1 MEISNRLKFVA
12 QHIDKCDV
20 LVDIGTD
27 HGYIPI
33 YAVKNNLCE
42 RAIATDINKGPVK
55 KAKQNVGIE
64 GESDRIEVR
73 LGGGLNPIEKG
84 QADCIIIAGMGG
96 NLIRDILEADKEKLK
111 GIKTIILQPAQ
122 NPEVLRK
129 YLYNNNYQIMQ
140 EDLCFD
146 EGIFYELF
154 KVKYGVGEDR
164 TYKPIDYEI
173 SKKLISENHPLIN
186 DFLKFKENKYLK
198 IIEHINDSS
207 ESAKERKEDI
217 NSKLSLI
224 QKILKEGESVKIS
237 DIIDKIEIFAPIKL
251 KEDYDN
257 VGLMVGDK
265 NKTVKKV
272 LFALDCTK
280 EVIEEAKKLNAE
292 LIITHH
298 PLLFRKPKNIIS
310 DDLQGSKIIALIK
323 NNISLYSC
331 HTNLDSAKGGIND
344 ALVRLLGFNSYEII
358 EKSKINGFEQAGI
371 GRIIDLNEKMKF
383 DDFINLI
390 KTKLN
395 INSLRVVRSNEYINK
410 IAVINGSGQDYFDY
424 AFNIGADCILTGDT
438 TYHYASDFKEKG
450 VSIIDAGH
458 FYTEWLPFLSV
469 IEKITDS
476 FDEVEFIRSN
486 SNKDPYEII

>member
-12 QHIDKCDV
+12 QHIGNCDV
-20 LVDIGTD
+20 LADIGTD

-33 YAVKNNLCE
+33 YAVKNNLCK

-84 QADCIIIAGMGG
+84 QADCVIIAGMGG
-96 NLIRDILEADKEKLK
+96 NLIRDILEADKQKLK
-111 GIKTIILQPAQ
+111 EIKTIILQPAQ

-129 YLYNNNYQIMQ
+129 YLYNNNYQIIQ

-154 KVKYGVGEDR
+154 KVKYGEGECR
-164 TYKPIDYEI
+164 TYNPIDYEI
-173 SKKLISENHPLIN
+173 SKKLISENHPLIKE
-186 DFLKFKENKYLK
+186 FLKFKENKYLK

-217 NSKLSLI
+217 NCKLRLI
-224 QKILKEGESVKIS
+224 QKILKEEENVKVS
-237 DIIDKIEIFAPIKL
+237 DIINKIEIFAPIKL

-272 LFALDCTK
+272 LLALDCTK
-280 EVIEEAKKLNAE
+280 EVIEEAKEVNAE

-298 PLLFRKPKNIIS
+298 PLLFRKPKNII
-310 DDLQGSKIIALIK
+310 
-323 NNISLYSC
+323 
-331 HTNLDSAKGGIND
+331 
-344 ALVRLLGFNSYEII
+344 
-358 EKSKINGFEQAGI
+358 
-371 GRIIDLNEKMKF
+371 
-383 DDFINLI
+383 
-390 KTKLN
+390 
-395 INSLRVVRSNEYINK
+395 
-410 IAVINGSGQDYFDY
+410 
-424 AFNIGADCILTGDT
+424 
-438 TYHYASDFKEKG
+438 
-450 VSIIDAGH
+450 
-458 FYTEWLPFLSV
+458 
-469 IEKITDS
+469 
-476 FDEVEFIRSN
+476 
-486 SNKDPYEII
+486 